1 MTALQRWVTA
11 AVMSVLLAGSGSG
24 VAETF
29 DRGQALYENHCMSC
43 HEATVHTRE
52 AHRATSLADLR
63 RWVATWS
70 FVITSYSI
78 HYTKLYEVTAAA
90 VPVAHGAHHRRP

>member
-1 MTALQRWVTA
+1 MTASKRWMVA
-11 AVMSVLLAGSGSG
+11 IAMSVLLAGSGSG

-52 AHRATSLADLR
+52 TRRATSVAELR
-63 RWVATWS
+63 KWVASWS
-70 FVITSYSI
+70 FHASLDWTSEEIDDVADFMERRYY
-78 HYTKLYEVTAAA
+78 HFTAT
-90 VPVAHGAHHRRP
+90 P

>member
-70 FVITSYSI
+70 FHASLDWSDEEIDD
-78 HYTKLYEVTAAA
+78 
-90 VPVAHGAHHRRP
+90 VADFMDRRFYHFTLEP